1 MNLTQAVDYMQKSE
15 NVADWNARRSYVFT
29 KFVGDVKELILAVD
43 SPDEEGRA
51 LIVKTLGKD
60 QPETQEEK

>member
-1 MNLTQAVDYMQKSE
+1 MNLVQAVEYMQKSE
-15 NVADWNARRSYVFT
+15 NVADWNARRNYVFT
-29 KFVGDVKELILAVD
+29 KFAGDVKELILAVD
-43 SPDEEGRA
+43 SPDEEGRG

>member
-1 MNLTQAVDYMQKSE
+1 MNLVEAVEYMQKSE
-15 NVADWNARRSYVFT
+15 NVADWNARRSFVFSR
-29 KFVGDVKELILAVD
+29 FAGDVKKLILAVD

-60 QPETQEEK
+60 QPEIQEEK